1 MNRSTLR
8 LFRATLVGA
17 AVVCASTPLTALA
30 QTKNKNPAS
39 KIFVSDVSGEAQI
52 DTGESVEDLS
62 RRSVYSAQ
70 GTVIETKRA
79 EAGQSKAKTYSTM
92 VYSNGT
98 GAFFDSDTR
107 VEIQKFSQ
115 EPFVPTRSDMDVEPS
130 ISQTRAFVSRGTVGL
145 CNSKLVAGS
154 MMKYATP
161 LGSVNIRG
169 QKVVIQAAENVTK
182 ISMLEGES
190 TVQAGSMDMGG
201 HTIHTGEQAIIR
213 PATPGHPNTIE
224 IVKIPSSEMSQLDDK
239 VAMACM
245 AKKTVYF
252 EVRGR
257 QQSNASQQGQVSP
270 FDGDSSTSRSA
281 GDPITTANGDI
292 VAVPVLPS
300 RLPVQFTISPAS
312 LITPSGNTVTPG
324 NATPTPG
331 QGGSPGG

>member
-1 MNRSTLR
+1 MSPSTLR
-8 LFRATLVGA
+8 FLRATFVGA
-17 AVVCASTPLTALA
+17 TALCVWAPLSVQA
-30 QTKNKNPAS
+30 QSKNKNPSS
-39 KIFVSDVSGEAQI
+39 KIFVSDVAGDAQI

-62 RRSVYSAQ
+62 KRSVYTAQ

-79 EAGQSKAKTYSTM
+79 DSGQDRGKAYSTM

-98 GAFFDSDTR
+98 GAYFDADTR

-115 EPFVPTRSDMDVEPS
+115 EPFVPTRSDMEVEPS
-130 ISQTRAFVSRGTVGL
+130 ISQTQAFVSRGTVGL

-154 MMKYATP
+154 TMKYVTP
-161 LGSVNIRG
+161 LGSVNVRG
-169 QKVVIQAAENVTK
+169 KKLVIEAADNMTK

-213 PATPGHPNTIE
+213 PAAPGQPNTIE
-224 IVKIPSSEMSQLDDK
+224 IVKMSASETNRLDDK

-245 AKKTVYF
+245 AKRTVYF

-257 QQSNASQQGQVSP
+257 QQSNASQQGQVSA
-270 FDGDSSTSRSA
+270 FDGDGTTTRSA

-331 QGGSPGG
+331 QGGPPGG